1 MLTKSSIVFA
11 LLLSSASA
19 EEVQYVMP
27 EIPTEAMKKEALQI
41 GYIMNGFSMVGTG
54 GSIDVSA
61 AFKVY
66 PPPPVAPPDPPAPK
80 RKR

>member
-1 MLTKSSIVFA
+1 MLHRTLTLA
-11 LLLSSASA
+11 MLLASPVAA
-19 EEVQYVMP
+19 EEVQYIMP

-66 PPPPVAPPDPPAPK
+66 PPPPPPPEPAPK
-80 RKR
+80 KKR